1 MTTIVTRLYESS
13 EAAERVAATL
23 RADGFPEATL
33 SIITSADTAQMIAA
47 RVDEHA
53 AGLYAK
59 AMTGGQA
66 LFVCRAPFT
75 PFGAARRAMEVADA
89 EPAIDAGVA
98 NENRHVE
105 DVAGPLDSQT
115 PSVFGHHPL
124 MMTRDDYVGSGW
136 SGWRVSDMLGWP
148 TVSRRREAPD
158 NLLKGRAFM
167 SQTKG
172 SLVLSRP
179 RKSSVISGG
188 RHMSRL
194 FWPMPLVTT
203 GTKRSILADHPRI
216 TERFGFRMLSK
227 R

>member
-33 SIITSADTAQMIAA
+33 SIINEADPARMTAA
-47 RVDEHA
+47 RVDEDA
-53 AGLYAK
+53 AELYAK

-75 PFGAARRAMEVADA
+75 PFGAARRAMEVAGSEA
-89 EPAIDAGVA
+89 AIDAGVT

-105 DVAGPLDSQT
+105 DVAGRLDSQT

-124 MMTRDDYVGSGW
+124 MMTREDYVGSGW
-136 SGWRVSDMLGWP
+136 SGFRVSDMLGWP
-148 TVSRRREAPD
+148 TVSRRKDRPRT
-158 NLLKGRAFM
+158 LLQGSPHITRAFGPLLR
-167 SQTKG
+167 SA
-172 SLVLSRP
+172 P
-179 RKSSVISGG
+179 RKSSVIAGG

-203 GTKRSILADHPRI
+203 GTKRSILGDHPRI
-216 TERFGFRMLSK
+216 TERLGFRTLSK